1 MTRQGTAGSGE
12 IKNQLNLC
20 IGTTSPNYKL
30 DVNGNINATSYRSN
44 GTDYA
49 EWLEKLNPDEQ
60 MEEGDVVAV
69 VNGKITSPVN
79 VGIGA
84 ADSYMVVTGR
94 AGYVGNEGCPK
105 DRCVVVSFVGQ
116 VPVKV
121 SGEVERG
128 DYIMSVNGTA
138 KAVKPESIGGFG
150 EYKKVI
156 GTAWGSKENEG
167 NGKVLVAIGVK

>member
-1 MTRQGTAGSGE
+1 M
-12 IKNQLNLC
+12 
-20 IGTTSPNYKL
+20 
-30 DVNGNINATSYRSN
+30 NGNINATSYRSN

-69 VNGKITSPVN
+69 VNGKITNPVN

-121 SGEVERG
+121 SGTASAG
-128 DYIMSVNGTA
+128 DYIIAGNFGIAAA
-138 KAVKPESIGGFG
+138 KPKANVTFE
-150 EYKKVI
+150 EYKGRVI
-156 GTAWGSKENEG
+156 GTAWESKG
-167 NGKVLVAIGVK
+167 NAGTARILVAVGVK